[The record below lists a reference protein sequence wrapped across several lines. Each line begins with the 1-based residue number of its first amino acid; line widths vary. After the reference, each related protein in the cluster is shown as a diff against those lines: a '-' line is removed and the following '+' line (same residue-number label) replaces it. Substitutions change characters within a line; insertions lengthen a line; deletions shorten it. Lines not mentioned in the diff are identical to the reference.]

1 MLSSHPPRNTT
12 HLDFT
17 TRATLREWM
26 DEPCSY
32 EDFRAC
38 LLSLRRSNRLTFN
51 YRPTLLWLR
60 QFRGTTTPLHI
71 LDIGSGGG
79 DMLRR
84 IEHWA
89 SRNRVPVTLTGI
101 DLNPHSTRAAQEVT
115 PASSRIRFLTG
126 DAFTTPYET
135 PPTHIVSSLL
145 THHLTE
151 PEIVQLLVWMEATAT
166 QGWFINDLHRDPM
179 PYHLY
184 RALAKLLRF
193 HPFVQH
199 DGPISIRRAF
209 RAGDWQRMLRAAGL
223 QTSAV
228 IQAVKPARLC
238 VSRVKAHV

>member
-1 MLSSHPPRNTT
+1 MN
-12 HLDFT
+12 
-17 TRATLREWM
+17 
-26 DEPCSY
+26 PCSY

-101 DLNPHSTRAAQEVT
+101 DLNRHSTRAAQEVT

-151 PEIVQLLVWMEATAT
+151 PDIVQLLVWMEATAT

-199 DGPISIRRAF
+199 DGPVSIRRAF
-209 RAGDWQRMLRAAGL
+209 SRRGLATHAARCRPSDLCRDSGG
-223 QTSAV
+223 QTSAPLCLQG
-228 IQAVKPARLC
+228 QAPCLTIANGRPPSMIPPRTTRTC
-238 VSRVKAHV
+238 